1 MSIKLIASDLDG
13 TLLTNTK
20 ELSEKNRKVLSEA
33 VKKGVYIVPA
43 TGRSYQAVPDII
55 KEFPGVEYI
64 ITANGGAVYS
74 VGENRRI
81 YECLLKDSSVEAC
94 LRVKKAEDVIME
106 VFIEGIPYSEE
117 IYIKDPA
124 AYGATEYGVKY
135 IRATR
140 KPIKDIVSF
149 AWKNRNKLDSVAFV
163 CRKKET
169 QERLYR
175 ELENEIPE
183 VYVTSSVQNLI
194 EIGHINAGKGKT
206 LLWLLDRLKI
216 SRDEVAAFGDA
227 DNDCSMIEAVK
238 YGIAMGNATE
248 NCKKCAVCV
257 TETNEND
264 GVAIALE
271 KLL

>member
-13 TLLTNTK
+13 TLLTNSK
-20 ELSEKNRKVLSEA
+20 ELSERTRKILNEA
-33 VKKGVYIVPA
+33 VKKGIHIVPA

-55 KEFPGVEYI
+55 KKFPGVDYI

-74 VGENRRI
+74 VREGRRI
-81 YECLLKDSSVEAC
+81 YECLLEKMSVEAC
-94 LRVKKAEDVIME
+94 LEVKKTEDVIME
-106 VFIEGIPYSEE
+106 VFIEGVPYSEE

-124 AYGATEYGVKY
+124 SYGATEYGVKY

-149 AWKNRNKLDSVAFV
+149 ARENSNRLDSIAFV
-163 CRKKET
+163 CRKKEI
-169 QERLYR
+169 QEKLYG
-175 ELENEIPE
+175 ELENKIPG
-183 VYVTSSVQNLI
+183 VYVTSSVPNLV

-206 LLWLLDRLKI
+206 LLWLLDRLGI
-216 SRDEVAAFGDA
+216 SEEEAAAFGDA
-227 DNDCSMIEAVK
+227 DNDCSMLEAVR
-238 YGIAMGNATE
+238 YGIAMENATE
-248 NCKKCAVCV
+248 NCKKSAFSI

-264 GVAIALE
+264 GVAVALE

>member
-106 VFIEGIPYSEE
+106 SQRF
-117 IYIKDPA
+117 
-124 AYGATEYGVKY
+124 
-135 IRATR
+135 
-140 KPIKDIVSF
+140 
-149 AWKNRNKLDSVAFV
+149 
-163 CRKKET
+163 
-169 QERLYR
+169 
-175 ELENEIPE
+175 
-183 VYVTSSVQNLI
+183 
-194 EIGHINAGKGKT
+194 
-206 LLWLLDRLKI
+206 
-216 SRDEVAAFGDA
+216 
-227 DNDCSMIEAVK
+227 
-238 YGIAMGNATE
+238 
-248 NCKKCAVCV
+248 
-257 TETNEND
+257 
-264 GVAIALE
+264 
-271 KLL
+271 